1 MHHWIELMSE
11 KSFENFLDYLDREYD
26 RFSTALKITHL
37 NLLYAYLVANPDTK
51 YELSVTNT
59 HLREKILEIYNK
71 INSKTFN
78 CRSLL

>member
-1 MHHWIELMSE
+1 MSE
-11 KSFENFLDYLDREYD
+11 KSFENFLDYLDRNYD

-51 YELSVTNT
+51 YELSVSNT
-59 HLREKILEIYNK
+59 HLREQILKIYNK
-71 INSKTFN
+71 TNLKTFN

>member
-1 MHHWIELMSE
+1 MSE
-11 KSFENFLDYLDREYD
+11 KSFENFLDYLDRNYD

-51 YELSVTNT
+51 YELSVSNT
-59 HLREKILEIYNK
+59 HLREQILEIYNK

-78 CRSLL
+78 YRSLL

>member
-11 KSFENFLDYLDREYD
+11 KSFENFLDYLDRNYD
-26 RFSTALKITHL
+26 RFSTALKFTHL

-51 YELSVTNT
+51 YELSVSNT
-59 HLREKILEIYNK
+59 HLREQILKIYNK
-71 INSKTFN
+71 TNLKTFN